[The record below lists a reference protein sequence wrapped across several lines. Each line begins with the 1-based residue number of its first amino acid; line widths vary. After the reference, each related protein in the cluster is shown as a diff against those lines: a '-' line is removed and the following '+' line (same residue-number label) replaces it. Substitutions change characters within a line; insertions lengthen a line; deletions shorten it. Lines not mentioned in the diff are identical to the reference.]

1 MSEWPRIALLCGGP
15 SGERE
20 VSLAS
25 AAAVRRALEAA
36 GVRVVAIDIE
46 PQRIQEQLAQSG
58 AEFVFNVCHGQF
70 GEDGVLQACL
80 EASGLPYTGS
90 GVLASALAM
99 DKWRSKRLWQAAG
112 LPTTRGQWLQREHV
126 TGGSPC
132 GQSSADELHI
142 ARWPVFVKPNRA
154 GSSLGIS
161 RVENAAGLA
170 EAMAKA
176 FAVDSEILV
185 EEAVDGLEATV
196 GIVAGRTLP
205 PIVIRPHR
213 AFYDYEAK
221 YLADDTE
228 YLLPS
233 GLPTAT
239 ERRLQELALQA
250 FRELGGRD
258 WGRVDF
264 LVDAEGGIHL
274 LELNAVPGMTDHS
287 LVPMAAR
294 ALGWTMTELC
304 LEIVST
310 AQRRQDHG

>member
-1 MSEWPRIALLCGGP
+1 MSEWPTIALLCGGP
-15 SGERE
+15 SGERD

-25 AAAVRRALEAA
+25 AAAVRRALESAA
-36 GVRVVAIDIE
+36 VRVVQIDVE
-46 PQRIQEQLAQSG
+46 PRRIQAQLAESG
-58 AEFVFNVCHGQF
+58 ADFVFNVCHGQF
-70 GEDGVLQACL
+70 GEDGLLQACL

-112 LPTTRGQWLQREHV
+112 LPTTRGRRLRRGDAPDPLRISQ
-126 TGGSPC
+126 
-132 GQSSADELHI
+132 
-142 ARWPVFVKPNRA
+142 WPVFVKPNRA

-161 RVENAAGLA
+161 RVERAEDLG
-170 EAMAKA
+170 EAMARA

-185 EEAVDGLEATV
+185 EEAVLGLEATV
-196 GIVAGRTLP
+196 GIVGERAMP

-213 AFYDYEAK
+213 LFYDYEAK

-233 GLPTAT
+233 GLPAAT

-250 FRELGGRD
+250 FRELDGCD

-264 LVDAEGGIHL
+264 LVDDRQDIYL

-287 LVPMAAR
+287 LIPMAAK
-294 ALGWTMTELC
+294 AMGWSMTELC

-310 AQRRQDHG
+310 AQRRWNRG